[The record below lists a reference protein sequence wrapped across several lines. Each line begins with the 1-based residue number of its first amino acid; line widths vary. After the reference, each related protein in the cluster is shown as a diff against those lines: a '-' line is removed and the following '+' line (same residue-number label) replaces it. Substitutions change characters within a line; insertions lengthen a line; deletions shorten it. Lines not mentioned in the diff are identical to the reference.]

1 MNVFPIDL
9 QMLLGLLTALLV
21 AWIII
26 PPVIGISRVKGL
38 VAVPNGRTSHE
49 GSVPTLGGV
58 AIFASVVIG
67 SGLFMSDT
75 YPGEFQFLM
84 PAMIVLFFIGLQDD
98 MVGIDARKKLVGQI
112 IAALIVIL
120 FGDLRM
126 TTLHGI
132 LGFYEINYA
141 TSLIISL
148 VIFVGLINAFNL
160 VDGIDGL
167 ASGLGIVISIVFGIW
182 LSMLGKEH
190 YAVMAFALAGSLIA
204 FYRFNVFSKTNK
216 LFMGDTGSMLIG
228 FIFAVLVIK
237 LLCCTVEADSI
248 LHMKAFPVV
257 AISLMIIPV
266 SDTIRVMTFRMIRGR
281 FPFSADRT
289 HCHHDLLRLGFS
301 HFMASNIMVAA
312 NLGLFLLALMLKNL
326 PAFMLGI
333 IMLAAGILVCSVPKI
348 WLVLVL
354 KQPEEPVVHYNTLIE

>member
-1 MNVFPIDL
+1 MNVFPIDF

-21 AWIII
+21 SWVLI

-49 GSVPTLGGV
+49 GSVPTIGGV

-67 SGLFMSDT
+67 SGLFMPDT
-75 YPGEFQFLM
+75 YPGEFRFLM
-84 PAMIVLFFIGLQDD
+84 PALVILFFIGLQDD
-98 MVGIDARKKLVGQI
+98 MVGIDARKKLAGQV
-112 IAALIVIL
+112 IASLIVII
-120 FGDLRM
+120 FGGLRM
-126 TTLHGI
+126 TTLHG
-132 LGFYEINYA
+132 LFGLYEINYA
-141 TSLIISL
+141 TSAIISL

-160 VDGIDGL
+160 MDGIDGL
-167 ASGLGIVISIVFGIW
+167 TSGLGIVISIVFGIW

-190 YAVMAFALAGSLIA
+190 YAVIAFALAGSLIA
-204 FYRFNVFSKTNK
+204 FYRFNVFSKKNK
-216 LFMGDTGSMLIG
+216 LFMGDTGSMIIG

-266 SDTIRVMTFRMIRGR
+266 SDTIRVMAFRMIRGR

-289 HCHHDLLRLGFS
+289 HCHHDLLRLGFT
-301 HFMASNIMVAA
+301 HFMASNIIVAT
-312 NLGLFLLALMLKNL
+312 NLGLFLLALILKDL
-326 PAFMLGI
+326 SPFVLGI
-333 IMLAAGILVCSVPKI
+333 IMLAAGILMCSMPKI

-354 KQPEEPVVHYNTLIE
+354 KRPEETVVHYHTLIE